1 MPRRLCG
8 HKGVGVSSLFRSV
21 AVVIAMALLVTS
33 CGGRSNAVTGPTQGQ
48 TGPVTPAPPQPSS
61 LAIEQLSVGLP
72 PLALQ
77 DGKFWY
83 RVKFFVRETSG
94 HSGAIIRRIVVTSP
108 DAANDNDPSC
118 WGDFLITVTAGGTLD
133 LFTPEKVKVLLGD
146 YCAPAALAHSDSFQV
161 AVSITFTDAT
171 ERESMVEA
179 STTITK

>member
-1 MPRRLCG
+1 MRRRLCG
-8 HKGVGVSSLFRSV
+8 HNKVRVSGSFQSLAIF
-21 AVVIAMALLVTS
+21 IGMALLVTS
-33 CGGRSNAVTGPTQGQ
+33 CEDRPNPVTGPGQGQ
-48 TGPVTPAPPQPSS
+48 TSPVAPAPPQPAS
-61 LAIEQLSVGLP
+61 LVIDQLSVGLP

-83 RVKFFVRETSG
+83 RVKFFVRETSWHG
-94 HSGAIIRRIVVTSP
+94 GAIIRRIVVTSP
-108 DAANDNDPSC
+108 DAVNDNDPSC